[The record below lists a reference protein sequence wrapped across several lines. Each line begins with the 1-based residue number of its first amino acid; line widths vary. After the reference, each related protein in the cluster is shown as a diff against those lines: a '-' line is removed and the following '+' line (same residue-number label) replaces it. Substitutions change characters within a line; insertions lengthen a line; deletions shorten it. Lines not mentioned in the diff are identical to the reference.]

1 MHAARRFLSVLA
13 TTVADTFHIIMTQV
27 RRYCDQA
34 CDQTPLAV
42 EGQGVHTLPSNTC
55 AALAGAEFIFIG
67 DTRMRQVAQAAR
79 MSRVPLL
86 QPRCNGCATGVY
98 RVGNGC
104 ATGVYRLC
112 TGCVTCV
119 SVLTGDSRMRHSTFW
134 PPSRTCAASIYA
146 ASPTQATRTS
156 TASRTRITGA
166 YACIYVNHTHV
177 CRCLYGCI
185 CLFDGR
191 R

>member
-13 TTVADTFHIIMTQV
+13 TTVADTFHIIPYHYDTGAEVLRSGMRPDAAGGRGTGCPHPPQQHLRGV
-27 RRYCDQA
+27 GRGGVYFHWRHPHAPGRSCRSHVA
-34 CDQTPLAV
+34 RALAA
-42 EGQGVHTLPSNTC
+42 
-55 AALAGAEFIFIG
+55 AAL
-67 DTRMRQVAQAAR
+67 Q
-79 MSRVPLL
+79 RV
-86 QPRCNGCATGVY
+86 CNGCVPA
-98 RVGNGC
+98 
-104 ATGVYRLC
+104 VYRLC

>member
-1 MHAARRFLSVLA
+1 
-13 TTVADTFHIIMTQV
+13 
-27 RRYCDQA
+27 
-34 CDQTPLAV
+34 
-42 EGQGVHTLPSNTC
+42 
-55 AALAGAEFIFIG
+55 
-67 DTRMRQVAQAAR
+67 MRQVAHAAR
-79 MSRVPLL
+79 MSRAPLL
-86 QPRCNGCATGVY
+86 QPRC
-98 RVGNGC
+98 NGC

-156 TASRTRITGA
+156 MASRTRITGA